1 MNERLAAV
9 FQQLTAFWQ
18 GLTAVRRFAIVGAIV
33 AVLGGTLYAANVSNQ
48 EQYGFLFTDLS
59 VDDAASITTKLK
71 ELKVPFRIA
80 AGGSAIEVP
89 EQRVHELRLDLAG
102 QGIPKGG
109 GVGFEIF
116 DKTRLGTTEFEQRV
130 NLKRALEGELART
143 IGTIGSVQTAR
154 VHLVLPERSV
164 FTANRENA
172 TASVVLKLR
181 QGRTFS
187 KGEVASVLHLVA
199 AAVPGLNADRV
210 AIVSS
215 DGTTL
220 HRPKE
225 EGGVGE
231 GDAQVEKEREMAVAL
246 ENQAR
251 AILDRAVGAGH
262 AEIRARVELDS
273 ATVERT
279 EEHYDPA
286 KSVVRSEQENLERSG
301 DSAAQSNVA
310 GIPGAGSTIPQAQ
323 TVDPN
328 NPNAT
333 NAPDPNAPGARFS
346 GSSRTQRTRNF
357 EVDKVVTKTT
367 PIGRRVQRVT
377 LAVLVDGIEKE
388 ENGAKTMVPR
398 ERAELDRL
406 EALVKGAVGFD
417 ATRGDTIK
425 VESASFYHEPD
436 PPPPPPLVFYKD
448 WRFYVVMVPALGLS
462 VWGGLVYNRKRKER
476 MAREAEEAARRA
488 EEEERLRLEA
498 EAEAARQ
505 AERLPPP
512 PDPRVLRE
520 FLPEAP
526 EVVAWRDRLR
536 KEVFEAVSRDPATA
550 AIVLREW
557 LNTVNQKKDA
567 A

>member
-18 GLTAVRRFAIVGAIV
+18 GLTVVRRFALVGALV

-71 ELKVPFRIA
+71 ELKVPYRIA

-143 IGTIGSVQTAR
+143 IGTVGSVQTAR

-210 AIVSS
+210 AIVSA

-225 EGGVGE
+225 EGGLGE
-231 GDAQVEKEREMAVAL
+231 GDAQVEKEREMAIAL

-262 AEIRARVELDS
+262 AEIRARVELD
-273 ATVERT
+273 AANVERT

-301 DSAAQSNVA
+301 DSTTQTTVA
-310 GIPGAGSTIPQAQ
+310 GIPGAGSTVPQAQ
-323 TVDPN
+323 SVDPN
-328 NPNAT
+328 NPNG
-333 NAPDPNAPGARFS
+333 NAPDPNAPGARFA

-367 PIGRRVQRVT
+367 PVGRRVQRVT
-377 LAVLVDGIEKE
+377 LAVLVDGVEKE
-388 ENGAKTMVPR
+388 ENGVKSMVPR
-398 ERAELDRL
+398 DRTELDRL

-417 ATRGDTIK
+417 ATRGDSIK
-425 VESASFYHEPD
+425 VESASFYHDPE
-436 PPPPPPLVFYKD
+436 PPPPPPVVFYKD
-448 WRFYVVMVPALGLS
+448 WRFYAVMVPALALS
-462 VWGGLVYNRKRKER
+462 IWGGLVYNRKRKER
-476 MAREAEEAARRA
+476 LAREAEEAARRA
-488 EEEERLRLEA
+488 EEEERMRLEA

-557 LNTVNQKKDA
+557 LNAVNQKKDA

>member
-9 FQQLTAFWQ
+9 LQQLTAFWQ
-18 GLTAVRRFAIVGAIV
+18 ALTAWRKVALVTAIV
-33 AVLGGTLYAANVSNQ
+33 AVLGGTLYAANVAN
-48 EQYGFLFTDLS
+48 EEKYAYLFTDLS
-59 VDDAASITTKLK
+59 VDDAASISTKLK
-71 ELKVPFRIA
+71 ELKVPFRVA
-80 AGGSAIEVP
+80 AGGSALEVP
-89 EQRVHELRLDLAG
+89 EAKVHELRLDLAG

-130 NLKRALEGELART
+130 NLKRALEGELSRT
-143 IGTIGSVQTAR
+143 IGTIGSVQSAR

-187 KGEVASVLHLVA
+187 KGEVASVLHLVS
-199 AAVPGLNADRV
+199 AAVPGLSGDRV
-210 AIVSS
+210 AIVSA

-225 EGGVGE
+225 EGGGGD
-231 GDAQVEKEREMAVAL
+231 GDAQVEKEREMALAL

-251 AILDRAVGAGH
+251 AILDRAVGPGH

-273 ATVERT
+273 ATTERT

-286 KSVVRSEQENLERSG
+286 KSVVRSEQQNVERTG
-301 DSAAQSNVA
+301 DSAAQTGV
-310 GIPGAGSTIPQAQ
+310 GGVPGAGSTVPQA
-323 TVDPN
+323 VPSDPN
-328 NPNAT
+328 NPNAANPNDT
-333 NAPDPNAPGARFS
+333 NAVGARLS
-346 GSSRTQRTRNF
+346 GSSRTQLTRNY
-357 EVDKVVTKTT
+357 EVDKVVTKTV
-367 PIGRRVQRVT
+367 PVGRHVRRIT
-377 LAVLVDGIEKE
+377 LAVLVDGIEKD
-388 ENGAKTMVPR
+388 ENGAKSTVAR
-398 ERAELDRL
+398 DRAELDRL
-406 EALVKGAVGFD
+406 ESLVKGAVGFD
-417 ATRGDTIK
+417 QARGDSIK
-425 VESASFYHEPD
+425 VESTSFYRDPE
-436 PPPPPPLVFYKD
+436 PPPPPPVVLYKD
-448 WRFYVVMVPALGLS
+448 WRFYVVAVPALGLGI
-462 VWGGLVYNRKRKER
+462 WGGLVYNRKRKER

-536 KEVFEAVSRDPATA
+536 REVFEAGSRDPATA
-550 AIVLREW
+550 AIVLKEW
-557 LNTVNQKKDA
+557 LNAVNQKKDA

>member
-9 FQQLTAFWQ
+9 LQQLTAFWQ
-18 GLTAVRRFAIVGAIV
+18 GLTAVRRFALVGAVV

-59 VDDAASITTKLK
+59 VDDAAAITAKLK
-71 ELKVPFRIA
+71 ELKVPFRVA
-80 AGGSAIEVP
+80 AGGSALEVP

-181 QGRTFS
+181 QGRSFS

-210 AIVSS
+210 AIVSA

-225 EGGVGE
+225 EGGGGE
-231 GDAQVEKEREMAVAL
+231 GDAQVEKEREMAIAL

-262 AEIRARVELDS
+262 AEIRARVELDAAS
-273 ATVERT
+273 IERT

-286 KSVVRSEQENLERSG
+286 KSVIRSEQENLERSG
-301 DSAAQSNVA
+301 DSTTQTTVA
-310 GIPGAGSTIPQAQ
+310 GIPGAGSTVPQAQ

-328 NPNAT
+328 NPNAA
-333 NAPDPNAPGARFS
+333 APDPNAPGARFA

-388 ENGAKTMVPR
+388 ENGVKSMAPR

-436 PPPPPPLVFYKD
+436 PPPPPPVVFYKD

-462 VWGGLVYNRKRKER
+462 IWGGLVYNRKRKER
-476 MAREAEEAARRA
+476 LAREAEEAARRA
-488 EEEERLRLEA
+488 EEEERMRLEA

>member
-18 GLTAVRRFAIVGAIV
+18 GLTVVRRFALVGALV

-71 ELKVPFRIA
+71 ELKVPYRIA

-143 IGTIGSVQTAR
+143 IGTVGSVQTAR

-210 AIVSS
+210 AIVSA

-225 EGGVGE
+225 EGGLGE
-231 GDAQVEKEREMAVAL
+231 GDAQVEKEREMAIAL

-262 AEIRARVELDS
+262 
-273 ATVERT
+273 
-279 EEHYDPA
+279 
-286 KSVVRSEQENLERSG
+286 Q
-301 DSAAQSNVA
+301 
-310 GIPGAGSTIPQAQ
+310 
-323 TVDPN
+323 
-328 NPNAT
+328 
-333 NAPDPNAPGARFS
+333 F
-346 GSSRTQRTRNF
+346 
-357 EVDKVVTKTT
+357 
-367 PIGRRVQRVT
+367 
-377 LAVLVDGIEKE
+377 
-388 ENGAKTMVPR
+388 
-398 ERAELDRL
+398 
-406 EALVKGAVGFD
+406 
-417 ATRGDTIK
+417 
-425 VESASFYHEPD
+425 
-436 PPPPPPLVFYKD
+436 
-448 WRFYVVMVPALGLS
+448 
-462 VWGGLVYNRKRKER
+462 
-476 MAREAEEAARRA
+476 
-488 EEEERLRLEA
+488 LR
-498 EAEAARQ
+498 
-505 AERLPPP
+505 
-512 PDPRVLRE
+512 
-520 FLPEAP
+520 
-526 EVVAWRDRLR
+526 
-536 KEVFEAVSRDPATA
+536 
-550 AIVLREW
+550 
-557 LNTVNQKKDA
+557 
-567 A
+567 